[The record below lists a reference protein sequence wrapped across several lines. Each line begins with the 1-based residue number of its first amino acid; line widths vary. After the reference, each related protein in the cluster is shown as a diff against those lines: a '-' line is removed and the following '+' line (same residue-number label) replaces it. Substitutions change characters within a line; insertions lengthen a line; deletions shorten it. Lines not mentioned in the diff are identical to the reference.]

1 MDIKPRVSIV
11 MSVYNGAKSL
21 PETLESILTQEGL
34 DLEFIVVNDGSTD
47 DTLQILDKY
56 AGKDKRLK
64 VLNQENQGLTRSLI
78 RGCAEAKGEY
88 IARQD
93 AGDVSLY
100 SRLAKQA
107 AMLQAEPRLVLVS
120 CDYVLVTP
128 NGEIMIEKLARL
140 DTDADAITL
149 ALRSK
154 SEELRGPHHGTVMF
168 RKSAYESSGGYR
180 DAFYYAQDLD
190 LWTRMIEIGDMAFIP
205 EVLCRTQFAIH
216 SLSGRFRDEQQLLK
230 SLIAEAACLRRDGC
244 SDEAILNKARQIR
257 PSDHAKQRSGK
268 KIEASAAYF
277 IGSCLAD
284 RGDPAAQKYFRQAL
298 IADPLYL
305 KAWLKMIRSTLQIPF
320 IGVSGK

>member
-1 MDIKPRVSIV
+1 
-11 MSVYNGAKSL
+11 MSVYNG
-21 PETLESILTQEGL
+21 EDTLSITLDSILSQEGV

-56 AGKDKRLK
+56 AAKDKRLK
-64 VLNQENQGLTRSLI
+64 VLNQENQGFTRSLI
-78 RGCAEAKGEY
+78 RGCAEARGEF

-100 SRLAKQA
+100 DRLAKQA

-190 LWTRMIEIGDMAFIP
+190 LWTRMIEIGDMAFVP
-205 EVLCRTQFAIH
+205 EVLCEIQFATH
-216 SLSGRFRDEQQLLK
+216 SLSGRFRDEQQQLK
-230 SLIAEAACLRRDGC
+230 LLIAEAARLRQDGC
-244 SDEAILNKARQIR
+244 SDDEILNKAKQIH

-277 IGSCLAD
+277 IGSCLAH
-284 RGDPAAQKYFRQAL
+284 RGDPAAQKYFRQTLDANSL
-298 IADPLYL
+298 HL
-305 KAWLKMIRSTLQIPF
+305 KAWLKLIRSTLHSLSVAVF
-320 IGVSGK
+320 GK